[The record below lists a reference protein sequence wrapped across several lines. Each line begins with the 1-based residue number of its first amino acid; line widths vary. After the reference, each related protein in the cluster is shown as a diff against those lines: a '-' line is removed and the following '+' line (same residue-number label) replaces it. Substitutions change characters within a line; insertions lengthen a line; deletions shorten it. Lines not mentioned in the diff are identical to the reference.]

1 MPFAAALSTA
11 ADTETAVAEACTAAW
26 TGVGSEPPDL
36 AVVFFSP
43 HHVGDAELIARQVC
57 EAVGTEAVVGCLGE
71 SVVGTGREVER
82 EPAVSL
88 WLARFGPGVEVETFH
103 LTPDRAP
110 DGLTLFGW
118 PDGLVTA
125 DPGRAVLLT
134 LADPYTFPL
143 TELFFPRLHDDYP
156 GLAAV
161 GGMSSGADG
170 PGQTALIRGREAV
183 YSGAVGALLHG
194 RVGWRTVVSQ
204 GCRPIGR
211 PLVVTKGRDNVIQE
225 LGGRN
230 PLEVLQEV
238 YDALPAGDQELFRRG
253 LHVGLVMSEYREA
266 FGRGDFLIRNLYGV
280 DREAGALVVTDR
292 VRAGQTV
299 QFQLRDA
306 DTADDDLRELLRADK
321 AKHGPAGGAL
331 LFTCNGRGR
340 RLFAA
345 PDHDARVVAEE
356 VGPVPTAGFFAAGEL
371 GPVGGTNYIHGFTA
385 SVVLFD

>member
-11 ADTETAVAEACTAAW
+11 PDTEKAVTAVCADAAVRL
-26 TGVGSEPPDL
+26 GDRPDL

-43 HHVGDAELIARQVC
+43 HHVRDAELIARQTC
-57 EAVGTEAVVGCLGE
+57 TALGTDNLIGCLGE

-82 EPAVSL
+82 EPCVSL
-88 WLARFGPGVEVETFH
+88 WLAKFEGIEAEPFH
-103 LTPDRAP
+103 LTPDQSP

-118 PDGLVTA
+118 PDGLVDA
-125 DPGRAVLLT
+125 DPRRAALLT

-143 TELFFPRLHDDYP
+143 TELFFPRVHEDYAGMP
-156 GLAAV
+156 VV

-204 GCRPIGR
+204 GCRPIGK
-211 PLVVTKGRDNVIQE
+211 PFVVTKGRDNVIQE
-225 LGGRN
+225 LGGRK
-230 PLEVLQEV
+230 PLQLLQQV
-238 YDALPAGDQELFRRG
+238 YDDLPARDRELFRKG
-253 LHVGLVMSEYREA
+253 LHVGLVMSEYRPA
-266 FGRGDFLIRNLYGV
+266 FGRGDFLVRNIYGV
-280 DREAGALVVTDR
+280 DRESGALVITDR
-292 VRAGQTV
+292 VRVGQTV

-306 DTADDDLRELLRADK
+306 DTADDDLRELLRGDQARR
-321 AKHGPAGGAL
+321 GPAGGAL
-331 LFTCNGRGR
+331 LFTCNGRGS

-345 PDHDARVVAEE
+345 PDHDARAVAEE